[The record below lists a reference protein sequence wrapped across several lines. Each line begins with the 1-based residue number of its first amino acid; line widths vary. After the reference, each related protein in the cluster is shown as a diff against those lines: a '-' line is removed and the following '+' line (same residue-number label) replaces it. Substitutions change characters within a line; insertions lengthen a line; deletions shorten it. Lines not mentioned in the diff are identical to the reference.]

1 MTRVRFIAPASGGL
15 LVTGARVALAN
26 RLFAHGPKGHFTLRM
41 PAGDDR
47 ITAELRWLGWRLCRG
62 DRAP

>member
-26 RLFAHGPKGHFTLRM
+26 ALSGTVLRDAFAALTVLIAARLLHRS
-41 PAGDDR
+41 R
-47 ITAELRWLGWRLCRG
+47 EV
-62 DRAP
+62 